1 MRQRLYRI
9 VIGTVVTCALVFVSA
24 ASPRGI
30 GGRVVQVPF
39 DYPTIQAAV
48 SAAQAGDTVLV
59 APGVYFENVVVST
72 SGVRLLGGGDAV
84 LDGTGRTGI
93 GIHVLGTAA
102 APVTDVDIA
111 NFEILNYERGIT
123 LELATDVRVSHNYL
137 HDNRSLLPFVTGEGF
152 GIEILNASASD
163 VSHNIISGNGI
174 GGIRLHGAPFGS
186 SGNKIRHN
194 RMLDNGVTQATAT
207 ALGSGIFLTGA
218 SHDNRIEHNEI
229 TGTNGWGIVLTRPA
243 AAGDPIRGMLIAHN
257 RAHNNRRAGIAIM
270 GSATGNTIVH
280 NDARDN
286 NLSGLGPCFRC
297 NLFEFSTGGFTGNF
311 WDKNHGTFNG
321 TDACRP

>member
-9 VIGTVVTCALVFVSA
+9 VIGTVMTCALVFVSA

-59 APGVYFENVVVST
+59 APGIYSENVVVST

-93 GIHVLGTAA
+93 GIHVRGTAA
-102 APVTDVDIA
+102 APVTDVDIG
-111 NFEILNYERGIT
+111 NFEIRNYERGIT
-123 LELATDVRVSHNYL
+123 LELATEVRVSHNYL
-137 HDNRSLLPFVTGEGF
+137 HDNRSIAPFVTGEGS
-152 GIEILNASASD
+152 GIELLNASASD
-163 VSHNIISGNGI
+163 VSHNISSGNGI

-186 SGNKIRHN
+186 TDNKVRHN
-194 RMLDNGVTQATAT
+194 RILDNGAQASATA
-207 ALGSGIFLTGA
+207 GSGIFLTSA
-218 SHDNRIEHNEI
+218 SNDNRIEHNEI
-229 TGTNGWGIVLTRPA
+229 TGTRGWGIVLTRP

-257 RAHNNRRAGIAIM
+257 RAHNNQRAGIAIM
-270 GSATGNTIVH
+270 GSATGNTIVY